1 MMGRHFLAVD
11 MAVWTSMPERGMKR
25 SDEKRLDLSDVK

>member
-1 MMGRHFLAVD
+1 